1 MKDNKMFGGKV
12 DEQVSHIWSVGVVRM
27 LEYAEGLDPEGF
39 FTSWLKELLIQAN
52 LAAPVVLASA
62 RRLLAK

>member
-1 MKDNKMFGGKV
+1 
-12 DEQVSHIWSVGVVRM
+12 M
-27 LEYAEGLDPEGF
+27 LEYAEGLDSGVF

-62 RRLLAK
+62 RRLLDK